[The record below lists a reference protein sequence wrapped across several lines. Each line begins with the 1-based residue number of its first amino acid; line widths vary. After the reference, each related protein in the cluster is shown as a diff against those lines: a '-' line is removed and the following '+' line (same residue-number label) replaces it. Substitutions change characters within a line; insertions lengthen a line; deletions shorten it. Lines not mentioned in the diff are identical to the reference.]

1 MDISSAVHSPRSLKF
16 AISNKDGTCRLGF
29 HDAATLKPPPYGLA
43 VLTFRRPETAVGH
56 HLNCCTLST
65 TSALAVR
72 RRPFCV
78 HDSPRKGRPFSPV
91 VHSSQPKRT
100 RHAASSNTGGVR
112 CDNELRQVGE
122 WVHFAHFIL
131 EDVEAGSS
139 QAAGQPGIR
148 RRGGFRSSMPLG
160 AAMSANAHRTIS
172 PNLGTSETPVGMP
185 QRKENFA

>member
-91 VHSSQPKRT
+91 LHSSQPKRT

-112 CDNELRQVGE
+112 CDNHLRQVGE
-122 WVHFAHFIL
+122 WVDFAHFIVRGRRGRL
-131 EDVEAGSS
+131 
-139 QAAGQPGIR
+139 QPGGR
-148 RRGGFRSSMPLG
+148 ATRNTSQRTPPQLHATRRGD
-160 AAMSANAHRTIS
+160 
-172 PNLGTSETPVGMP
+172 VC
-185 QRKENFA
+185 QRAQNHLS